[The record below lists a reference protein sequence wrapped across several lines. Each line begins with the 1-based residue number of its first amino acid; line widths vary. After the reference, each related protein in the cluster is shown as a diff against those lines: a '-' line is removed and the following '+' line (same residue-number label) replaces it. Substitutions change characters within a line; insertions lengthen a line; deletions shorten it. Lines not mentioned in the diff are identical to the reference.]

1 MRDKLIKAGILKL
14 RKVVPK
20 LTVANGLLP
29 ALRFASLLAN
39 WVKKDLRYP
48 RDASKLLLLGK
59 STLTL
64 NWFI

>member
-1 MRDKLIKAGILKL
+1 MRDKLIKVTILKL
-14 RKVVPK
+14 RKAVSK
-20 LTVANGLLP
+20 LTVANGPHL

-39 WVKKDLRYP
+39 WVKRDLRYL